1 MSSSVDAAS
10 RDAVS
15 RPPLPYRAR
24 PPQILL
30 GVGAVLLVSAGA
42 AAASASGGTPTRLL
56 LLAVAAAVAGF
67 SIRSARAGLRSSEET
82 LAAAAAGLAV
92 AGSDL
97 GGPVLEGDPVT
108 PFALAT
114 VFVALHRVA
123 PTTAG
128 WPLAAW
134 AAGQLAALRALDSV
148 PAQLRTE
155 ICLCVALVGL
165 GIALYGRR
173 LVARVALI
181 TSAPWWFTG
190 VVWGSTSAWSENGAE
205 RWLAAALMV
214 AAAFGLLVARLR
226 EELEPLLGPP
236 RLVPVVTGVVAG
248 AATTGALSSL
258 GALAMTL
265 TGYAGVLLATLSAA
279 YLSGWRRGLLLPV
292 ALTGGIVMT
301 VLCVAQLIAA
311 EQWSQ
316 LCLLLVLTAVPT
328 VLVAVHRPEDRPVAV
343 PTAVGC
349 LAGAT
354 LLALPGELL
363 SPGAAA
369 VLLTA
374 LYAGSMLVGAL
385 LEPRTRHATA
395 GAAAACAAATV
406 VLLLANGERS
416 VPAAHLAVQGVLT
429 VAWAWLTTRRDAG
442 PAPAE
447 APPETSPAWSVGALQ
462 LVLAA
467 WLAAAAAG
475 HTAVEWYSLPAAAGL
490 LLAAGPRLLAGP
502 SWPTWGPG
510 LLVAAVP
517 SGVLAVAAP
526 DAARAVGVLVA
537 AAMAMVLA
545 GRTGVRAPLLVGAGT
560 TVALAVGLTVRSLP
574 WPLVAALVV
583 GIALLVV
590 GMVRER
596 RPVAAFGAR
605 LADLR

>member
-1 MSSSVDAAS
+1 MSAPVGAPEHAS
-10 RDAVS
+10 L
-15 RPPLPYRAR
+15 PLRAR
-24 PPQILL
+24 PPQVLL

-42 AAASASGGTPTRLL
+42 AVASAYGGTPIRLV

-67 SIRSARAGLRSSEET
+67 SLRSARARLRSSEET
-82 LAAAAAGLAV
+82 LAASAAGLAV

-97 GGPVLEGDPVT
+97 GGPVLQGDPVT
-108 PFALAT
+108 PFALAM
-114 VFVALHRVA
+114 VLLLLHRVA
-123 PTTAG
+123 PTTAA

-134 AAGQLAALRALDSV
+134 AAGQLAVLRALDWV

-155 ICLCVALVGL
+155 TCLCVALVGL
-165 GIALYGRR
+165 GIALFGRR

-190 VVWGSTSAWSENGAE
+190 VVWGSTSAWSDTGAE
-205 RWLAAALMV
+205 QWLAAVLMI

-226 EELEPLLGPP
+226 EDLEPLLGPP
-236 RLVPVVTGVVAG
+236 RTVPVVAGVVAG
-248 AATTGALSSL
+248 AATTGAISSL
-258 GALAMTL
+258 GALATTL

-279 YLSGWRRGLLLPV
+279 YLTGWRRGLLLPV
-292 ALTGGIVMT
+292 ALAGGIVMT
-301 VLCVAQLIAA
+301 VLCVAQLVAA
-311 EQWSQ
+311 GQWSQ

-328 VLVAVHRPEDRPVAV
+328 VFVAVHRPEDRPVAV
-343 PTAVGC
+343 PTVVGC

-354 LLALPGELL
+354 LLALPDGLL

-374 LYAGSMLVGAL
+374 LYGGSMLVGAL
-385 LEPRTRHATA
+385 LEPQTRRATA

-406 VLLLANGERS
+406 VLLAMAREWS
-416 VPAAHLAVQGVLT
+416 VLAAHLAVQGLLT
-429 VAWAWLTTRRDAG
+429 VAWARLTTRRDG
-442 PAPAE
+442 RTAPAE
-447 APPETSPAWSVGALQ
+447 DPPQTSAAWGVGAVQ

-467 WLAAAAAG
+467 WLGAAVAG

-490 LLAAGPRLLAGP
+490 LLAAGPRLFTGP

-517 SGVLAVAAP
+517 SSVLAVVAP

-537 AAMAMVLA
+537 AAVAMVLA
-545 GRTGVRAPLLVGAGT
+545 GRTGLRAPLLVGAGT
-560 TVALAVGLTVRSLP
+560 TLALALGLTVRALP
-574 WPLVAALVV
+574 WPLLAALVM
-583 GIALLVV
+583 GSALLAI
-590 GMVRER
+590 GMLRER